1 MKVWHVL
8 NTFSMYMINFL
19 RLSRTS
25 FPPDWVNA
33 LLTPTPWGLSEPK
46 IWIQICQCH
55 QVVVT
60 KEKVGPSNSFW

>member
-25 FPPDWVNA
+25 FPPDWVNV
-33 LLTPTPWGLSEPK
+33 LLTPTPWGFSEPK
-46 IWIQICQCH
+46 ICGFKSAS
-55 QVVVT
+55 VT
-60 KEKVGPSNSFW
+60 RWW